1 MKKVSVI
8 LFALIFGL
16 ATAGF
21 SQTSSNFF
29 EGKWTVLVKGTPEGD
44 AAIPMR
50 FETKDGKLKGYFI
63 AKGEQNETEMT
74 SAEAK
79 GDELTL
85 AFTISG
91 YDISLVITKKDE
103 DHGIG
108 KLMDMFDVEASRVK

>member
-21 SQTSSNFF
+21 AQTSSNFF
-29 EGKWTVLVKGTPEGD
+29 EGKWNVLVKGTPEGD
-44 AAIPMR
+44 AVIPMR
-50 FETKDGKLKGYFI
+50 FETKDGKMKGYFT

-74 SAEAK
+74 LAEAK
-79 GDELTL
+79 GEELNL

-91 YDISLVITKKDE
+91 YDITLVITKKDE
-103 DHGIG
+103 DHGTG
-108 KLMDMFDVEASRVK
+108 KLMDMFEVEATRVK

>member
-8 LFALIFGL
+8 LFALIFGI

-21 SQTSSNFF
+21 SQTSNNFF
-29 EGKWTVLVKGTPEGD
+29 EGKWSVLVKGTPEGD

-79 GDELTL
+79 GDELNL

-108 KLMDMFDVEASRVK
+108 KLMDMFDVEATRVK

>member
-1 MKKVSVI
+1 M
-8 LFALIFGL
+8 
-16 ATAGF
+16 ATVGF

-29 EGKWTVLVKGTPEGD
+29 EGKWTVVIKGTPEGD
-44 AAIPMR
+44 ATMPMR
-50 FETKDGKLKGYFI
+50 FETKEGKLKGYFT

-79 GDELTL
+79 GDELSL

-91 YDISLVITKKDE
+91 YDVNLVITKKDD

-108 KLMDMFDVEASRVK
+108 KLMDMFDVEATRVK